1 MRELSRIGLL
11 GSFIAFQYEV
21 YRNTIWNARHMLE
34 EVSSGNP
41 AMVQRGLQ
49 RLAGLGAVGALAGG
63 GLAAL
68 LSGSG
73 AAGEDDQERAKM
85 FAKWFAA
92 PWEKDAVL
100 AFSKFDDDGVS
111 YINTSY
117 LLPQNTMMELVTA
130 ARNGEDPA
138 EAASRVA
145 GRLYEQFV
153 GSSVHLGP
161 ILAAAM
167 NQNRAGTPLTY
178 RTGLAGL
185 GDRLDQPLETILEPG
200 FSQKLERL
208 VYALRDAEK
217 KGRKYSVEEETKR
230 LLGVRQV
237 TRKWDELATNA
248 YRKLSKEYAD
258 VRSQANR
265 ELGLNLPGAKVR
277 AIDDANAKIAKLRA
291 DLAQYER
298 DATKLGVPVPTLTR
312 AKREASVNLFRDVG
326 LGHDGRVVSLG
337 TRGR

>member
-1 MRELSRIGLL
+1 M
-11 GSFIAFQYEV
+11 
-21 YRNTIWNARHMLE
+21 
-34 EVSSGNP
+34 
-41 AMVQRGLQ
+41 
-49 RLAGLGAVGALAGG
+49 
-63 GLAAL
+63 
-68 LSGSG
+68 
-73 AAGEDDQERAKM
+73 
-85 FAKWFAA
+85 
-92 PWEKDAVL
+92 
-100 AFSKFDDDGVS
+100 
-111 YINTSY
+111 
-117 LLPQNTMMELVTA
+117 PQNTMMELVTA

-178 RTGLAGL
+178 RTGEAGL
-185 GDRLDQPLETILEPG
+185 RDRLDHPVETILEPG

-208 VYALRDAEK
+208 VYALRGAEK

-230 LLGVRQV
+230 LLGVRQE

-248 YRKLSKEYAD
+248 YRKLSKEYGD

-265 ELGLNLPGAKVR
+265 ELGLNRPGAKVR

-291 DLAQYER
+291 DLAQYEK